1 MQEKEPTMAATK
13 IWKVRMRKA
22 YADATNHVVVG
33 EVIEENPLYLRMR
46 CRAFHFKRPT
56 MNANIVTSDVKVRLF
71 PWEQISYIT
80 ELPDSSDWERA
91 VAGLDEKGDVVLKP
105 AAGSQSISLKEGLD
119 G

>member
-1 MQEKEPTMAATK
+1 MANTK
-13 IWKVRMRKA
+13 IWKARMRKA
-22 YADATNHVVVG
+22 YADETNHVVVG
-33 EVIEENPLYLRMR
+33 EVMEENSLYLRMR

-56 MNANIVTSDVKVRLF
+56 MNANIVTSEIKVRIF
-71 PWEQISYIT
+71 PWEEISYIT

-91 VAGLDEKGDVVLKP
+91 AAGLDEKGDVVLKP

>member
-1 MQEKEPTMAATK
+1 MAATR

-91 VAGLDEKGDVVLKP
+91 DAGLDEKGDVVLKP
-105 AAGSQSISLKEGLD
+105 AAGSENISLKEGLD

>member
-1 MQEKEPTMAATK
+1 
-13 IWKVRMRKA
+13 
-22 YADATNHVVVG
+22 
-33 EVIEENPLYLRMR
+33 
-46 CRAFHFKRPT
+46 

-71 PWEQISYIT
+71 PWGQISYVT

-91 VAGLDEKGDVVLKP
+91 AAGLDEKGDVVLKP